1 MQYKFQWDACCS
13 WWTIC
18 GAPETNGDKWQLPV
32 DFCGLDFPG
41 NQLECRSFCH
51 LWQWEWMSDIMLD
64 QLWPLY
70 LPTGNVDEFLN
81 HTLWLSLQLCA
92 SAPQNLSFLPIPV
105 SLTSHFSF
113 SLFLL
118 PAFFLLIWEYDLSWW
133 LREEIEKNVYFR
145 KRNVSNVS

>member
-1 MQYKFQWDACCS
+1 MQYKFRYDACCS

-18 GAPETNGDKWQLPV
+18 VASETNGDKWRLPV
-32 DFCGLDFPG
+32 DFCRLDCRG
-41 NQLECRSFCH
+41 NQPEHCSFCH

-70 LPTGNVDEFLN
+70 LPSGNVDEYLN

-92 SAPQNLSFLPIPV
+92 SAPQNLSFLLIPV
-105 SLTSHFSF
+105 ALASHFSF
-113 SLFLL
+113 SPSFLSALSLFIL
-118 PAFFLLIWEYDLSWW
+118 EYDLSWW

-145 KRNVSNVS
+145 RKKKCL